1 MCVGAASPAEAA
13 SDRSVSGVG
22 WPAGVRLFT
31 DAAGNRYRVRITP
44 RELSGGRGVSE
55 SLKAIVFE
63 TDEGQWVGA
72 VPVYP
77 YVTLSALSHEELV
90 RLLDQAKRRG
100 L

>member
-1 MCVGAASPAEAA
+1 
-13 SDRSVSGVG
+13 
-22 WPAGVRLFT
+22 
-31 DAAGNRYRVRITP
+31 
-44 RELSGGRGVSE
+44 VSE

-77 YVTLSALSHEELV
+77 YVTLSALSHKELV